1 MSFINRHVGVKIAWV
16 TSLALLFVTGL
27 LLVFFQILDVQ
38 LLSKFTVIQLIIS
51 FVCLLVFV
59 EVLLVVLATIFFV
72 SRPLNKLIN
81 AMRSAEE
88 GNFLVRAPVISPDEL
103 GELSV
108 SFNAMLAKITD
119 LDVRKIDTE
128 RALIMAQ
135 ESLKYKQALEEKAQ
149 LIASSNLKLESS
161 VKDLSVLF
169 GIAQTLG
176 RALEFSEFLQTVS
189 RIITDTLQINEFSLL
204 FFNQSRTFLE
214 VHQASGF
221 QDNEKIKGMTF
232 RPGEG
237 LSGLVAQTGELIYV
251 EDTTHDPRYLHY
263 KGEKSGDG
271 SFVSLPLLVSDVVV
285 GVLNVSH
292 VKQSAFTKNDLESLK
307 SVGSQIALAYERS
320 RLYTRIK
327 ELSITDELTG
337 LYNRRHFQNVLH
349 LEWKRALRFNRPM
362 ALMMIDVDFF
372 KKYNDTFGH
381 LKGDEALKKLARI
394 LFEHVRE
401 VDTVA
406 RFGGEEFVVLLPD
419 TSLSDAVSVA
429 EKLRSLVE
437 RARNLDVPEN
447 TSLTISIGVAA
458 YPEIVKSEEDLLNA
472 ADKALYQSKDKGRNC
487 VTSCLTAKNTGNSLI
502 LVDSLIS
509 KS

>member
-1 MSFINRHVGVKIAWV
+1 M
-16 TSLALLFVTGL
+16 
-27 LLVFFQILDVQ
+27 LLV
-38 LLSKFTVIQLIIS
+38 
-51 FVCLLVFV
+51 
-59 EVLLVVLATIFFV
+59 A
-72 SRPLNKLIN
+72 
-81 AMRSAEE
+81 
-88 GNFLVRAPVISPDEL
+88 
-103 GELSV
+103 
-108 SFNAMLAKITD
+108 
-119 LDVRKIDTE
+119 
-128 RALIMAQ
+128 
-135 ESLKYKQALEEKAQ
+135 LKYKKALEEKAK
-149 LIASSNLKLESS
+149 LIESSNLKLESS

-169 GIAQTLG
+169 GISQTLG
-176 RALEFSEFLQTVS
+176 RALEFQEFLQTVS

-204 FFNQSRTFLE
+204 FFNQARTLLE

-221 QDNEKIKGMTF
+221 HDNEKIKGMTF

-237 LSGLVAQTGELIYV
+237 ISGLVAQTGELIYV

-292 VKQSAFTKNDLESLK
+292 VQQNAFTNNDLESLK

-337 LYNRRHFQNVLH
+337 LYNRRHFQNVLN

-406 RFGGEEFVVLLPD
+406 RFGGEEFVILLPD
-419 TSLSDAVSVA
+419 TSLSDAIVVA
-429 EKLRSLVE
+429 EKLRALVE
-437 RARNLDVPEN
+437 RGTRNLEN
-447 TSLTISIGVAA
+447 IAEPSITISVGVSA
-458 YPEIVKSEEDLLNA
+458 YPASRSAPSPWGAGGADPAIIKSEEDLLNE

-487 VTSCLTAKNTGNSLI
+487 VTSCLTVKNMGSPLI
-502 LVDSLIS
+502 LIDSLIS